1 MGTTERRERE
11 RLEMKE
17 LILRTAT
24 RQFEKHGYEKLTI
37 RGIAKE
43 IEYSPRTIYL
53 YFKDK
58 DELLYAMSVKAFT
71 LFVKHFESVLGIK
84 DPFERLMELNR
95 VYFRFAF
102 DNPGY
107 YDLMFILRGPMNSD
121 LNAESWD
128 IGLKSHKILEAI
140 VKDCIGAGYFKGA
153 DPKVLAFSVWS
164 YAHGVASLKIRDRM
178 KMYPQ
183 EEREALINQSFEM
196 MHHILRGG
204 E

>member
-37 RGIAKE
+37 RSIAQE

-58 DELLYAMSVKAFT
+58 NELLYAMSVKAFT
-71 LFVKHFESVLGIK
+71 LFVRHFESVLGIE
-84 DPFERLMELNR
+84 DPFERLKELNR
-95 VYFRFAF
+95 VYFKFAF
-102 DNPGY
+102 ENPGY
-107 YDLMFILRGPMNSD
+107 YDLMFILKAPMNSNF
-121 LNAESWD
+121 NADSWD
-128 IGLKSHKILEAI
+128 IGMKSHKILEDI
-140 VKDCIGAGYFKGA
+140 VRDCIDVGYFKGT
-153 DPKVLAFSVWS
+153 DPKVLAFSLWS

-178 KMYPQ
+178 KMYPE
-183 EEREALINQSFEM
+183 EEREALIHQSFEM
-196 MHHILRGG
+196 MHQIL
-204 E
+204 EKNK